1 MRLEKAAWHNM
12 GPHRDWTLD
21 LTELDPSIKVIAL
34 VGKNGRGKSYSMESA
49 IPGACYGAMPTQG
62 TVPAR
67 AMAADSWQEST
78 LVHGG
83 ERYRIKRMVNAATAK
98 RNSEVLV
105 TKDDGSGRF
114 VPAYEGGTGV
124 NLFKAW
130 AARHLPDPDVVF
142 ASIFAAQQSEGF
154 VKMSSGDRIG
164 VILRV
169 LGVAKFERMAEAA
182 RKRKSAAADQLAALG
197 RRIADIRGGSKGV
210 VACEADLAVA
220 TEAVAELRH
229 AASEAEAAV
238 AAGKERD
245 AEVRVLTA
253 QRDAAVRELAA
264 LRQQLEEASKQR
276 AETEV
281 KVRNNRA
288 VLADAEN
295 IRKAAASV
303 VQLEQQLRA
312 HETALVKAQAELD
325 ALRARARDAGARAE
339 AATVRANRA
348 RARAAD
354 APKVQAAKDA
364 LGGLRDELAEADAQL
379 AKHTAKL
386 DELTSAH
393 VAGADERASALRA
406 GLVQVAD
413 LDPDVHYLHDA
424 RELAQGAVAADDE
437 ALAAAQQTPIL
448 VRETR
453 ERIATAR
460 AHQLA
465 ARAALDAAERLAAR
479 SAEVDSAEQEL
490 REATSEVQSL
500 LPGAPARDEAARA
513 EEAFVELTNAIAANQ
528 QMQAA
533 LRPLASKVAPLDNAE
548 ARLAALLPVL
558 EQQEAEVARLETAIA
573 ALPPLAEVPGRPDL
587 MRLED
592 AADRAHTALRA
603 AEGTVSRAQ
612 AALERAR
619 EVETQVAGL
628 EAEAAAAQTVLER
641 ASRLALDL
649 GRDGIQSAEVDSAG
663 PELTELINDLL
674 HTCQG
679 PRFTVSVETQRASAD
694 GKKTIEEC
702 NIRVIDTVAGT
713 DKEIAEHSGG
723 ERVILGEAVSLALTM
738 LACRRAG
745 WDRPTLIRDESAAAL
760 DPGNARA
767 WVAMMRRAVELTGA
781 DRLLFVSHSPEVV
794 EMADAQIEVGA
805 QPEPHPK
812 RELVRFGSEEA
823 NRRLAALGEH
833 PNVMPSRGA
842 A

>member
-1 MRLEKAAWHNM
+1 
-12 GPHRDWTLD
+12 
-21 LTELDPSIKVIAL
+21 
-34 VGKNGRGKSYSMESA
+34 
-49 IPGACYGAMPTQG
+49 
-62 TVPAR
+62 
-67 AMAADSWQEST
+67 
-78 LVHGG
+78 
-83 ERYRIKRMVNAATAK
+83 
-98 RNSEVLV
+98 VLCQV
-105 TKDDGSGRF
+105 DDGTGRF
-114 VPAYEGGTGV
+114 VPAYEGGTGIK
-124 NLFKAW
+124 LFKAE
-130 AARHLPDPDVVF
+130 AARRLPDPDVLF

-182 RKRKSAAADQLAALG
+182 RKRKAVAADQLAALG
-197 RRIADIRGGSKGV
+197 RRIADIRGGSKSV
-210 VACEADLAVA
+210 AACEAELASTA
-220 TEAVAELRH
+220 EAVTELRR
-229 AASEAEAAV
+229 AAGEAAAAV
-238 AAGKERD
+238 AAGKDRD
-245 AEVRVLTA
+245 AEVRVLVA

-264 LRQQLEEASKQR
+264 LQQQLGEAQR
-276 AETEV
+276 QLTDTAI

-295 IRKAAASV
+295 IRQAAASV
-303 VQLEQQLRA
+303 ARLEQQLRT
-312 HETALVKAQAELD
+312 HETALVKAQADLD
-325 ALRARARDAGARAE
+325 ALRARARDAAARAE

-364 LGGLRDELAEADAQL
+364 LVGLRDELAEADAEL

-406 GLVQVAD
+406 GLVQVAT
-413 LDPDVHYLHDA
+413 LNLEEHDVHDA

-453 ERIATAR
+453 ERIAAACAR
-460 AHQLA
+460 QLA
-465 ARAALDAAERLAAR
+465 ARASLDAAERLAAR

-490 REATSEVQSL
+490 REATSEVQGL
-500 LPGAPARDEAARA
+500 LAGAPARDEADRA
-513 EEAFVELTNAIAANQ
+513 EETVVELTNAIAAHQ
-528 QMQAA
+528 QMLAA

-558 EQQEAEVARLETAIA
+558 EQQAADVARLEAAIA
-573 ALPPLAEVPGRPDL
+573 ALPALDVVPVRPNL
-587 MRLED
+587 PAFQASLES
-592 AADRAHTALRA
+592 AQQALRG
-603 AEGTVSRAQ
+603 AEQAVTRAEQALEASRA
-612 AALERAR
+612 
-619 EVETQVAGL
+619 VEAKVADL
-628 EAEAAAAQTVLER
+628 EAEAAATQTVLER
-641 ASRLALDL
+641 ASRLALDF

-679 PRFTVSVETQRASAD
+679 PRFTVSVETQRVSAD
-694 GKKTIEEC
+694 GKKTLEEC

-745 WDRPTLIRDESAAAL
+745 WERPTLIRDESAAAL
-760 DPGNARA
+760 DAGNARA

-781 DRLLFVSHSPEVV
+781 DRLLFVSHSPDVV
-794 EMADAQIEVGA
+794 DMADAQIEVGA
-805 QPEPHPK
+805 P
-812 RELVRFGSEEA
+812 SATEA
-823 NRRLAALGEH
+823 RAA
-833 PNVMPSRGA
+833 
-842 A
+842 

>member
-1 MRLEKAAWHNM
+1 MRLEKAVWHNM

-21 LTELDPSIKVIAL
+21 LTELDPSAKLVAL
-34 VGKNGRGKSYSMESA
+34 VGKNGRGKSFSLESA
-49 IPGACYGAMPTQG
+49 VAGACYGSMPTQG
-62 TVPAR
+62 SVVKR
-67 AMAADSWQEST
+67 ATAADSYLEST
-78 LVHGG
+78 LVHAGA
-83 ERYRIKRMVNAATAK
+83 RYRIRHLANASTGK
-98 RNSEVLV
+98 GEVLCQV
-105 TKDDGSGRF
+105 DDGTGRF
-114 VPAYEGGTGV
+114 VPAYEGGTGIK
-124 NLFKAW
+124 LFKAE
-130 AARHLPDPDVVF
+130 AARRLPDPDVLF

-182 RKRKSAAADQLAALG
+182 RKRKAAAADQLAALG

-210 VACEADLAVA
+210 AACEADLAVA
-220 TEAVAELRH
+220 TEAVAELRR
-229 AASEAEAAV
+229 AASEAETAV
-238 AAGKERD
+238 TDGKERD

-264 LRQQLEEASKQR
+264 LQQQLGEASRQL
-276 AETEV
+276 ADTAV

-303 VQLEQQLRA
+303 VQLEHQLQG
-312 HETALVKAQAELD
+312 HELALAKTQAELD
-325 ALRARARDAGARAE
+325 GMRARGRDAATAIE
-339 AATVRANRA
+339 AASTRANRA

-354 APKVQAAKDA
+354 APKVQAAKEA
-364 LGGLRDELAEADAQL
+364 LPGLRDALDEAEAEVTRA
-379 AKHTAKL
+379 TAKF
-386 DELTSAH
+386 EEVQSAH
-393 VAGADERASALRA
+393 VAGSGERITALRRHISTA
-406 GLVQVAD
+406 RTLAHDRAD
-413 LDPDVHYLHDA
+413 HERIHQTLGDA
-424 RELAQGAVAADDE
+424 IEGDDAAV
-437 ALAAAQQTPIL
+437 LAAQQTPTL
-448 VRETR
+448 VQEASSRVGD
-453 ERIATAR
+453 AR
-460 AHQLA
+460 VNAQH
-465 ARAALDAAERLAAR
+465 ARAALFAAEKLAAR

-490 REATSEVQSL
+490 REATAEVQRL
-500 LPGAPARDEAARA
+500 LGQGQIVTERA
-513 EEAFVELTNAIAANQ
+513 EDKVVELTNAIAANQ

-548 ARLAALLPVL
+548 ARLAALLPVI
-558 EQQEAEVARLETAIA
+558 EQQGADVARLEAAIA
-573 ALPPLAEVPGRPDL
+573 ALPALDVVPVRPNL
-587 MRLED
+587 PALQASLES
-592 AADRAHTALRA
+592 AQQALRV

-612 AALERAR
+612 AALDRAR
-619 EVETQVAGL
+619 EVEAQVAGL
-628 EAEAAAAQTVLER
+628 EAEAATTQTVLER

-745 WDRPTLIRDESAAAL
+745 WERPTLIRDESAAAL

-781 DRLLFVSHSPEVV
+781 DRLLFVSHSPDVV

-805 QPEPHPK
+805 P
-812 RELVRFGSEEA
+812 SATEA
-823 NRRLAALGEH
+823 RAA
-833 PNVMPSRGA
+833 
-842 A
+842 